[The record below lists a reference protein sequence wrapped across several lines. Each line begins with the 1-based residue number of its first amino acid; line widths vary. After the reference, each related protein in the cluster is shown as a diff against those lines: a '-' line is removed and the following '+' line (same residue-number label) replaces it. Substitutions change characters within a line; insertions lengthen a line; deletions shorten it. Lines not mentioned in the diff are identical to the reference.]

1 MHLLLEAKQLQN
13 ICATFFVKEEEL
25 DSQMIEIKLIHMH
38 EEIRNYPQ

>member
-38 EEIRNYPQ
+38 EEIRNCPN